1 MDLLLF
7 LLSFKSRAQ
16 RFQSF
21 YGYFSGSAKAVE
33 RPCAREE
40 RHHDIPFLEPGRAV
54 RKITFL
60 KQPREMGLLMIKQP
74 SARYYASK
82 LELPWNMPEDR
93 YGALGREDYLFRSGR
108 ESRY

>member
-60 KQPREMGLLMIKQP
+60 KQPREMGLLMIKQL
-74 SARYYASK
+74 SSDYYVSK
-82 LELPWNMPEDR
+82 LELP
-93 YGALGREDYLFRSGR
+93 
-108 ESRY
+108 